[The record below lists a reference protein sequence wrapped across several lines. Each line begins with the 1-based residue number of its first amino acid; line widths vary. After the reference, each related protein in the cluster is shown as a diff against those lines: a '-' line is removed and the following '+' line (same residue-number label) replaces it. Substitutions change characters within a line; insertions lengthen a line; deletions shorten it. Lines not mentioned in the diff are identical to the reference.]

1 MLVGFGYDLC
11 EVMIS
16 MYNRWLVFISVAVCS
31 TANGAI
37 SLVAKFHL
45 KEQTWMM
52 FAPVF
57 KALSLLI
64 LAQFAVAGG
73 LQIGEYHWA
82 HFWFFN

>member
-1 MLVGFGYDLC
+1 MVG
-11 EVMIS
+11 
-16 MYNRWLVFISVAVCS
+16 FISVVVCS

-37 SLVAKFHL
+37 SLVAKFHF
-45 KEQTWMM
+45 KEPTSMM

-64 LAQFAVAGG
+64 LAQLAVAGG

-82 HFWFFN
+82 ISWFSN